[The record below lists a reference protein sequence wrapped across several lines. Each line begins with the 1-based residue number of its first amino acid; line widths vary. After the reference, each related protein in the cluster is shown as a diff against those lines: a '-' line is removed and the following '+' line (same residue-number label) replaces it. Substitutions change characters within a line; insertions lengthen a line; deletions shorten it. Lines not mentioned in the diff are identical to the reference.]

1 MFNPFN
7 PDGFTTYVMQSSEST
22 DAVLNTFEQALAA
35 GLDLNE
41 ALNYAFQVNGV
52 QQENLTL
59 PDIERIN
66 KRVEAIANNTL
77 NTERRF

>member
-7 PDGFTTYVMQSSEST
+7 PDGFTTYIMQSSEST
-22 DAVLNTFEQALAA
+22 DAVLDTFEQAFAA
-35 GLDLNE
+35 GLDSNE
-41 ALNYAFQVNGV
+41 ALSYAFQANGI

>member
-66 KRVEAIANNTL
+66 KRVEAIVNSTF

>member
-22 DAVLNTFEQALAA
+22 DAVLNTFEQAFAA
-35 GLDLNE
+35 GLDSDE
-41 ALNYAFQVNGV
+41 ALNYAFQANGV

-66 KRVEAIANNTL
+66 KRVEAITNSTFNI
-77 NTERRF
+77 ERGF

>member
-35 GLDLNE
+35 GLDSNE

-66 KRVEAIANNTL
+66 KRVEAIVNSTF

>member
-22 DAVLNTFEQALAA
+22 DAVLDTFEQALAA

-66 KRVEAIANNTL
+66 KRVEAIANNTF

>member
-22 DAVLNTFEQALAA
+22 DAVLDTFEQALAA

-41 ALNYAFQVNGV
+41 ALNYAFQANGV

-77 NTERRF
+77 DTERRF

>member
-22 DAVLNTFEQALAA
+22 DAVLDTFEQALAA

>member
-66 KRVEAIANNTL
+66 KRVEAIANNTF

>member
-35 GLDLNE
+35 GLDSNE
-41 ALNYAFQVNGV
+41 ALSYAFQVNGV

-66 KRVEAIANNTL
+66 KRVEAIANSTF

>member
-7 PDGFTTYVMQSSEST
+7 PDGFTIYVMQSSEST
-22 DAVLNTFEQALAA
+22 DAVLDTFEQALAA

-41 ALNYAFQVNGV
+41 ALNYAFQANGV